1 MICQVPVEV
10 QEAEEAALAAAPAAE
25 VLAEAVLEAVHAPAV
40 LAARVPVVSVARRVI
55 TIIAPILVGDSVRAV
70 ITVAAEDASAR

>member
-1 MICQVPVEV
+1 MEV

-25 VLAEAVLEAVHAPAV
+25 VLAEAVLAAVHVPAA
-40 LAARVPVVSVARRVI
+40 LEARVPVVSAARRVTI
-55 TIIAPILVGDSVRAV
+55 IIAPILVGASVRVV